1 MKKSIIAEIARTG
14 PIPFERFME
23 RALYDP
29 AGGYFAAGPLR
40 SHAGGDFLTSPEVSP
55 EFGAALAR
63 YVDEEHRRLGRP
75 DGFLIVEAGAGSGSL
90 LAPLLEE
97 LPFTPRVMAA
107 EASPAASEVIASR
120 LPRVELA
127 GREGPLERFQG
138 VVIANELID
147 NLPAAAAVRRR
158 GGWIERWVGADG
170 EDLVLVEAPVRPEVS
185 AWLDSYAGDVP
196 EGGAVECQL
205 AAAAWLE
212 GMIDLLEGGSIL
224 VIDYGDTAEGLL
236 PRRREGTL
244 RTYRSHHLGPH
255 PLDEPGASDITSD
268 VNFTPLLEIAG
279 GRGLDCRLD
288 TQRRFLTELGL
299 ADRLESLRQQELDL
313 ARTGPPMTRLRVRS
327 RAKEIETLLHP
338 RGLGGFLVLSARR

>member
-1 MKKSIIAEIARTG
+1 MKERIIAEIARTG

-29 AGGYFAAGPLR
+29 EGGYFAAGPLR

-55 EFGAALAR
+55 EFGGALAR

-75 DGFLIVEAGAGSGSL
+75 DGFLLVEAGAGSGSL

-107 EASPAASEVIASR
+107 EASPAALGVIASR

-138 VVIANELID
+138 VVIANELLD
-147 NLPAAAAVRRR
+147 NLPAALAVRRC

-170 EDLVLVEAPVRPEVS
+170 EGLAPVEAPARPEVS
-185 AWLDSYAGDVP
+185 AWLDSYAGNVP
-196 EGGAVECQL
+196 EGGVVECQL
-205 AAAAWLE
+205 AAAAWLN

-224 VIDYGDTAEGLL
+224 IIDYGDTAEGLL
-236 PRRREGTL
+236 PRRRRGTL
-244 RTYRSHHLGPH
+244 RTYRSHHLGPR
-255 PLDEPGASDITSD
+255 PLDAPGGSDLTSD
-268 VNFTPLLEIAG
+268 VNFTPLLKIAG
-279 GRGLDCRLD
+279 GRGMDCRLD

-299 ADRLESLRQQELDL
+299 ADRLEILRQQELAL

-327 RAKEIETLLHP
+327 RVKEIETLLHP